1 MQNPHPLESILHPT
15 SIVIAGA
22 SSNPLKMG
30 SLQAANALHAGFPGT
45 IQFLHPKETQIFGCP
60 AAPKVA
66 QLPEKPDMAL
76 ITTPT
81 DVSLDILEDLGKN
94 GVRHA
99 VITTAG
105 FREVRGVGF
114 ERENRLKDIAK
125 KYDMR
130 FVGPN
135 CIGVINTHL
144 PLNLTVFPYKD
155 KPGGLSLVSQ
165 SGTYVSQTLVYLQ
178 GRGIRMSKSL
188 SVGNSTN
195 LDLVDCLEYLEKDD
209 ETRAIALYI
218 EGLPRGRR
226 FMEVAREITRHKPI
240 VALYIGGT
248 EAGARSGLSHTGS
261 MGGEDALVDGV
272 FAQAGILRARSTAE
286 LFGWGHA
293 LATMPPPR
301 GLKVAI
307 LTHSGGPATSMAD
320 TCERSGLQVP
330 ELSEELQEKLREDI
344 PPTGSTRNPI
354 DLTFSLDFDA
364 FARRLPKTILGAEE
378 VDAVLLHGMMD
389 TSMAREAHVVLG
401 DFLKLPEEMFLERA
415 KQDFTPFLTALKES
429 GKPLAA
435 STFLREDGATDQ
447 LVDGGVPVY
456 DHPEEAALAMAALY
470 RFGKIQKRE
479 NDWDSSPVTVTES
492 ETDGDTQVMDDDKAF
507 SLLEQYGVP
516 VVKFRTVQTLKE
528 TLRSGASLGFP
539 VVLKGLVEGVLH
551 KSDEGLVVAGIQS
564 QSELADAW
572 QKIDHRCNGCM
583 KLISPMIPGNREIV
597 IGMKRTPGFG
607 PAVMLGIGG
616 LFTEA
621 IRDITFRLAPLS
633 PNEARSMP
641 DSLKASGLFGALRG
655 QEGVNPELLE
665 KALVGVGKLAL
676 ERPDI
681 VELDIN
687 PLILDNKGNLV
698 AVDAL
703 ILTRNGASQ

>member
-1 MQNPHPLESILHPT
+1 MHDPHPLETILQPT

-30 SLQAANALHAGFPGT
+30 SLQAANALHGGFKGT
-45 IQFLHPKETQIFGCP
+45 IQFLHPKETEIFGRP
-60 AAPKVA
+60 ARPKVA
-66 QLPEKPDMAL
+66 ELPEKPDMAL

-81 DVSLDILEDLGKN
+81 DVSLDILEDLGAN

-105 FREVRGVGF
+105 FREVRGGGF
-114 ERENRLKDIAK
+114 EKEKRLVEIAE
-125 KYDMR
+125 KYGMH

-135 CIGVINTHL
+135 CIGVLNTHHG
-144 PLNLTVFPYKD
+144 LNLTVFPYKD

-178 GRGIRMSKSL
+178 RRGIRMSKSL
-188 SVGNSTN
+188 SVGNSTS
-195 LDLVDCLEYLEKDD
+195 LDLVDCLEYLEHDD

-226 FMEVAREITRHKPI
+226 FMEVAREITRKKPI

-272 FAQAGILRARSTAE
+272 FAQAGVLRARSTAE

-301 GLKVAI
+301 GPKVAI

-330 ELSEELQEKLREDI
+330 ELSEELQEKLRADI

-364 FARRLPKTILGAEE
+364 FARRLPKTVLGADEI
-378 VDAVLLHGMMD
+378 DAVLLHGMMD

-401 DFLKLPEEMFLERA
+401 DFLKLPVEMFVERA
-415 KQDFTPFLTALKES
+415 KQDFSPFLKALRES
-429 GKPLAA
+429 GKPLTA

-456 DHPEEAALAMAALY
+456 DHPEEAARAMAALY
-470 RFGKIQKRE
+470 RFGRIQAR
-479 NDWDSSPVTVTES
+479 
-492 ETDGDTQVMDDDKAF
+492 ETDWKASSEELPPHEETGETEVMDDAQAF
-507 SLLEQYGVP
+507 GLLEQYGVP

-539 VVLKGLVEGVLH
+539 LVLKGLVEGVLH
-551 KSDEGLVVAGIQS
+551 KSDEGLVVAGIQN
-564 QSELADAW
+564 QTELADAW
-572 QKIDHRCNGCM
+572 QDIDRRCNGCM
-583 KLISPMIPGNREIV
+583 KLISPMIPGDREIV
-597 IGMKRTPGFG
+597 IGMKRSPGFG

-621 IRDITFRLAPLS
+621 IRDVTFRLAPLS
-633 PNEARSMP
+633 PGEARSMP
-641 DSLKASGLFGALRG
+641 DSLKAAGLLEALRG
-655 QEGVNPELLE
+655 QEAINLNLLE
-665 KALVGVGKLAL
+665 RALVGVGRLAL

-687 PLILDNKGNLV
+687 PLIIDKKGNLV

-703 ILTRNGASQ
+703 ILTGKN